1 VKLLKELHCVHEGI
15 NITATV
21 SKKLLGAITG
31 HFLIDLYTPV
41 LPIILPFLISTM
53 GLSYFLAGLIVTAFN
68 VVSSVTQPFVGLYS
82 DKTGW
87 RASVP
92 MCVSIGSL
100 GICLTTFTS
109 NYLLLLMLVMGA
121 AVGHALF
128 HPSAMDLVYRLS
140 PPAKR
145 GMYNSIFTTSGSI
158 SYSIG
163 PFIAGSL
170 IEFAGLP
177 SVVWMVIP
185 GILGAA
191 WIYRNDLRYMD
202 EKVFEKQAKTV
213 INQSVDRKKFW
224 LTPAG
229 LVVIICSLRAWAYV
243 GLITYLPALLTLEY
257 QEFDTVTTSLIVT
270 IMLFFGVGGQIAGG
284 YFSDRFGR
292 KLMLVL
298 GLLCAVP
305 LFALIFLADGWLMYF
320 GIMMYSFFACFCYV
334 TSVTMT
340 QELLPGNV
348 AFASGLILG
357 LCMGVGGIGAAVIGW
372 AADMMGSLS
381 DALFLLIIPTILC
394 PILALFV
401 RYPERN

>member
-1 VKLLKELHCVHEGI
+1 M
-15 NITATV
+15 
-21 SKKLLGAITG
+21 
-31 HFLIDLYTPV
+31 
-41 LPIILPFLISTM
+41 LPIILPLLIDKM

-92 MCVSIGSL
+92 LCVVIGSL
-100 GICLTTFTS
+100 GICLTGLTNS
-109 NYLLLLMLVMGA
+109 YPVLLMLVMGA
-121 AVGHALF
+121 AIGHALF

-145 GMYNSIFTTSGSI
+145 GTYNSIFTTSGSI

-163 PFIAGSL
+163 PFITGAL

-177 SVVWMVIP
+177 SIVWMAIP
-185 GILGAA
+185 GIIGAA
-191 WIYRNDLRYMD
+191 WIYRNDLRYQD
-202 EKVFEKQAKTV
+202 EPVFEKQTRTIGRETV
-213 INQSVDRKKFW
+213 EKKKFW
-224 LTPAG
+224 WVPAG

-243 GLITYLPALLTLEY
+243 GIITYLPALLTLEY
-257 QEFDTVTTSLIVT
+257 KEFDTMTTSLIVT

-298 GLLCAVP
+298 GFLFAVP
-305 LFALIFLADGWLMYF
+305 MFALIFLADGWLMYF

-357 LCMGVGGIGAAVIGW
+357 LCMGVGGVGAAIIGW

-381 DALFLLIIPTILC
+381 DAMFLLIIPTIIC

-401 RYPERN
+401 QYPVEN

>member
-1 VKLLKELHCVHEGI
+1 VNRKL
-15 NITATV
+15 A
-21 SKKLLGAITG
+21 GAITG
-31 HFLIDLYTPV
+31 HFLIDLYTPI
-41 LPIILPFLISTM
+41 LPIILPLLIHTM
-53 GLSYFLAGLIVTAFN
+53 GLSYFLAGLVVTAFN

-92 MCVSIGSL
+92 LCVVIGSL
-100 GICLTTFTS
+100 GICLTGFTN
-109 NYLLLLMLVMGA
+109 NYLVLLMLVMGA
-121 AVGHALF
+121 AFGHALF

-163 PFIAGSL
+163 PFIAGVL

-177 SVVWMVIP
+177 SVLWLVIP
-185 GILGAA
+185 GIVGAA
-191 WIYRNDLRYMD
+191 WIYRNDRRYLD
-202 EKVFEKQAKTV
+202 EKVFEKPPKAVKSQPV
-213 INQSVDRKKFW
+213 ERKKFW
-224 LTPAG
+224 WIPAG
-229 LVVIICSLRAWAYV
+229 LVVVICSLRAWAYV
-243 GLITYLPALLTLEY
+243 GLITYLPTLLTLESKG
-257 QEFDTVTTSLIVT
+257 FDTVTTSLIAT

-298 GLLCAVP
+298 GLLLSVP

-357 LCMGVGGIGAAVIGW
+357 LCMGVGGAGAAVIGW
-372 AADMMGSLS
+372 VADVMGSLS
-381 DALFLLIIPTILC
+381 DAMFLLIIPTILC

-401 RYPERN
+401 RYPEGN

>member
-1 VKLLKELHCVHEGI
+1 MIYQKLQYFQEGI
-15 NITATV
+15 TITENV
-21 SKKLLGAITG
+21 NKKLTGAITG
-31 HFLIDLYTPV
+31 HFLIDLYTPI
-41 LPIILPFLISTM
+41 LPIILPLLIDTM

-92 MCVSIGSL
+92 LCVLIGSL
-100 GICLTTFTS
+100 GICLTVFTKS
-109 NYLLLLMLVMGA
+109 YLVLLMMVMGA
-121 AVGHALF
+121 AIGHALF

-140 PPAKR
+140 SPAKR

-158 SYSIG
+158 SYSLG
-163 PFIAGSL
+163 PFIAGIL
-170 IEFAGLP
+170 IKFAGLP
-177 SVVWMVIP
+177 SIIWMVIP
-185 GILGAA
+185 GIIGAA
-191 WIYRNDLRYMD
+191 WIYRNDIQYLD
-202 EKVFEKQAKTV
+202 EEVFEKPAKTV
-213 INQSVDRKKFW
+213 KSQSAEKKKFW
-224 LTPAG
+224 WIPAG
-229 LVVIICSLRAWAYV
+229 LVVVICSLRAWAYV
-243 GLITYLPALLTLEY
+243 GLITYLPTLLTLEHR
-257 QEFDTVTTSLIVT
+257 EFDTVTTSLIVT
-270 IMLFFGVGGQIAGG
+270 IMLFFGVAGQIAGG
-284 YFSDRFGR
+284 YLSDRYGR

-340 QELLPGNV
+340 QELLPGNI

-357 LCMGVGGIGAAVIGW
+357 LCMGIGGVGAAIIGW
-372 AADMMGSLS
+372 AADIMGSLS
-381 DALFLLIIPTILC
+381 DAMFLLIIPTILC

-401 RYPERN
+401 RYPAEN

>member
-1 VKLLKELHCVHEGI
+1 MKYSQEGI
-15 NITATV
+15 TITATV
-21 SKKLLGAITG
+21 SKKLAGAITG
-31 HFLIDLYTPV
+31 HFLIDLYTPI
-41 LPIILPFLISTM
+41 LPIILPLLIDTM

-92 MCVSIGSL
+92 LCVSIGSL
-100 GICLTTFTS
+100 GICLTVFTN
-109 NYLLLLMLVMGA
+109 NYLLLLMMVMGA
-121 AVGHALF
+121 AIGHALF

-163 PFIAGSL
+163 PFIAGVL
-170 IEFAGLP
+170 IEFAGLS

-185 GILGAA
+185 GIIGAA
-191 WIYRNDLRYMD
+191 WIYRNDLRYLD
-202 EKVFEKQAKTV
+202 EKVFEKPAKTV
-213 INQSVDRKKFW
+213 ISHPLERKKFW
-224 LTPAG
+224 WIPAG

-243 GLITYLPALLTLEY
+243 GLITYLPTLLTLES
-257 QEFDTVTTSLIVT
+257 QDFDTVTTSLIVT

-298 GLLCAVP
+298 GLLFAVP

-357 LCMGVGGIGAAVIGW
+357 LCMGVGGVGVAVIGL
-372 AADMMGSLS
+372 AADVMGSLF
-381 DALFLLIIPTILC
+381 DAMFLLIIPTTLC
-394 PILALFV
+394 PILAMFV
-401 RYPERN
+401 RYPVGN

>member
-1 VKLLKELHCVHEGI
+1 
-15 NITATV
+15 
-21 SKKLLGAITG
+21 
-31 HFLIDLYTPV
+31 
-41 LPIILPFLISTM
+41 
-53 GLSYFLAGLIVTAFN
+53 
-68 VVSSVTQPFVGLYS
+68 
-82 DKTGW
+82 
-87 RASVP
+87 
-92 MCVSIGSL
+92 
-100 GICLTTFTS
+100 
-109 NYLLLLMLVMGA
+109 
-121 AVGHALF
+121 
-128 HPSAMDLVYRLS
+128 
-140 PPAKR
+140 
-145 GMYNSIFTTSGSI
+145 
-158 SYSIG
+158 
-163 PFIAGSL
+163 
-170 IEFAGLP
+170 
-177 SVVWMVIP
+177 
-185 GILGAA
+185 
-191 WIYRNDLRYMD
+191 MD

-229 LVVIICSLRAWAYV
+229 GLVVIICSLRAWAYV
-243 GLITYLPALLTLEY
+243 GGLITYLPALLTLEY

-357 LCMGVGGIGAAVIGW
+357 GLCMGVGGIGAAVIGW
-372 AADMMGSLS
+372 AADMMGGSLS